1 MLEDSTLLKFIQ
13 ICICLLLTSLLCFF
27 SKIKYKKRIRKKR
40 FTERVNLL
48 KDDIYPIDIKRKRLI
63 EFTKEKIL
71 KISEDNP
78 RYGLLLYFYSDYILF
93 KKNNFENV
101 TSKKLIDIFSNK
113 KYW

>member
-1 MLEDSTLLKFIQ
+1 MLENSTLLKFVQ
-13 ICICLLLTSLLCFF
+13 ICICLILTSSLCFF
-27 SKIKYKKRIRKKR
+27 SKIKYKNIIRRKR
-40 FTERVNLL
+40 FIEKVNLL
-48 KDDIYPIDIKRKRLI
+48 KDDICPIDTKRKRLI
-63 EFTKEKIL
+63 QFTKEKIL

-101 TSKKLIDIFSNK
+101 TSQKLIDIFSNK